1 MFLLL
6 LKGKERISGG
16 KRERGRGGIIVWG
29 IGKGVHWI
37 WLLGCGVVLMGEKVE
52 REGDTENPKGG
63 DPR

>member
-6 LKGKERISGG
+6 LKGRERISGG
-16 KRERGRGGIIVWG
+16 KRGGIIVWG

-37 WLLGCGVVLMGEKVE
+37 WLLGCGNG
-52 REGDTENPKGG
+52 REGGERWGHREPKVG